1 MPIEAGIGGEESRE
15 SERLPLFRR
24 ISRSFAECPVLEQ
37 GIAFQSFRH
46 LYFPSFKIESWGIG
60 PEAR

>member
-24 ISRSFAECPVLEQ
+24 ISRSFAECPVLKQ

-46 LYFPSFKIESWGIG
+46 LYFPSFKI
-60 PEAR
+60 